1 MLFDPNYGNISA
13 LLKDRVD
20 SDEINEVIFR
30 AIDTVERAMVSEQ
43 ADMILPDDEVLVDL
57 EIGRIKIST
66 GQVDVSLSVEN
77 KVGETTIVSV

>member
-66 GQVDVSLSVEN
+66 GWWM
-77 KVGETTIVSV
+77 